1 VSVAQ
6 NLLQLVAQ
14 SQWAN
19 AKWVDVVYAQA
30 RQDAR
35 PRELLAH
42 IMLSECVWFERI
54 ARQQVTTTTF
64 SVLTKDELL
73 RGFAENVA
81 TYRQLIGARLPDVV
95 HFQRATGEEYHAM
108 VADIIY
114 HLVTHGYHHRGQLAA
129 HYARAGVPYP
139 SVDHIDYL
147 IQNRL

>member
-1 VSVAQ
+1 VSDAQ
-6 NLLQLVAQ
+6 DLLKLVAQ

-19 AKWVDVVYAQA
+19 AKWVEVVHAQA
-30 RQDAR
+30 TQDAR

-42 IMLSECVWFERI
+42 ILLSERVWFERI
-54 ARQQVTTTTF
+54 AGQQVSTTTF

-81 TYRQLIGARLPDVV
+81 TYRQLIGSRLPDVV
-95 HFQRATGEEYHAM
+95 HFRRATGEEYHAT

-114 HLVTHGYHHRGQLAA
+114 HLVTHGYHHRGQLAGY
-129 HYARAGVPYP
+129 HARAGVPYP
-139 SVDHIDYL
+139 SVAHIDYL

>member
-1 VSVAQ
+1 MSLAQ
-6 NLLQLVAQ
+6 DLLKLVAQ

-19 AKWVDVVYAQA
+19 SQWVEVVYAQA
-30 RQDAR
+30 TRDTR

-42 IMLSECVWFERI
+42 IMLGERVWFERI
-54 ARQQVTTTTF
+54 VGQQVTTTTF

-73 RGFAENVA
+73 RGFADNVA
-81 TYRQLIGARLPDVV
+81 TYRQLIGSRLPDVV
-95 HFQRATGEEYHAM
+95 PFRRGTGEEYHAT

-129 HYARAGVPYP
+129 HYSRAGVSYP

>member
-6 NLLQLVAQ
+6 DLPKLVAQ

-19 AKWVDVVYAQA
+19 SRWVEVVYAQA
-30 RQDAR
+30 TEDAK

-42 IMLSECVWFERI
+42 IMLSERVWFERI
-54 ARQQVTTTTF
+54 AGQQVTTTTF
-64 SVLTKDELL
+64 SALTRDELL
-73 RGFAENVA
+73 RGFEENVA
-81 TYRQLIGARLPDVV
+81 TYRQLIGSRLHDVI
-95 HFQRATGEEYHAM
+95 HFRRGTGEEYHAT

-114 HLVTHGYHHRGQLAA
+114 HLITHGYHHRGQLAA
-129 HYARAGVPYP
+129 HYSRAGVPYP

>member
-1 VSVAQ
+1 MSDAED
-6 NLLQLVAQ
+6 LLKLVAQ

-19 AKWVDVVYAQA
+19 VRWVEIVYAQA
-30 RQDAR
+30 TQDAR

-42 IMLSECVWFERI
+42 IVLSERVWFERI
-54 ARQQVTTTTF
+54 AGQQVTTTT
-64 SVLTKDELL
+64 SPVLAKEELL
-73 RGFAENVA
+73 RGLAENVA
-81 TYRQLIGARLPDVV
+81 TYHQLIGSRLPDMV
-95 HFQRATGEEYHAM
+95 HFRRATGEEYHAT

>member
-1 VSVAQ
+1 MSLAQ
-6 NLLQLVAQ
+6 DLLKLVAQ

-19 AKWVDVVYAQA
+19 SKWVEVVYAQA
-30 RQDAR
+30 TPDAR
-35 PRELLAH
+35 PRELVAH
-42 IMLSECVWFERI
+42 MMLSERVWFERI
-54 ARQQVTTTTF
+54 AGQQVTTTTF

-73 RGFAENVA
+73 RGFAENEA
-81 TYRQLIGARLPDVV
+81 TYRQLIGSRLHDVV
-95 HFQRATGEEYHAM
+95 LFRRATGEKYHAT

-129 HYARAGVPYP
+129 HLARAGVPYP